1 MRAREFITEQRGHL
15 DPSQIA
21 AMPNTYVIPGLTSQD
36 PYKTYRFGMALARA
50 RGIETVEDLP
60 EFTEEG
66 AFGELAVIAGS
77 ENVDELID
85 RALKLAGI
93 PGGKKLVGST
103 HSHEVDTTNTQSP
116 VKGFKGYPR

>member
-1 MRAREFITEQRGHL
+1 MRAREFIAEQRGTL
-15 DPSQIA
+15 DPSQRA
-21 AMPNTYVIPGLTSQD
+21 ALANTYVIPGLSSQD

-50 RGIETVEDLP
+50 RGINQDQDLP

-66 AFGELAVIAGS
+66 AFGELAVISGQ

-85 RALKLAGI
+85 TALKLAGI
-93 PGGKKLVGST
+93 SGGKVLVGSK
-103 HSHEVDTTNTQSP
+103 HSHEVETTNTQSP